1 MQLNTKSTVK
11 TLADSAYLA
20 TEKHFKKTV
29 KWEKTVSKDK
39 DPEALHQMRVGMRRL
54 RTAVIEFAPALNLP
68 KSVNEKYIGKISRR
82 LGSLR
87 DLDVLKD
94 TLRNRY
100 QPHLPRKEQK
110 SLSTALSIL
119 DAQRRETLADVR
131 AIFKTKGYKSL
142 KQDLKHWLAEP
153 NYQAIACLP
162 IQEVLPNL
170 LSPELSRFLL
180 HPGWLFGT
188 QIEAEAIALLP
199 PDQIEVHLAHAGDTL
214 HSLRKEAK
222 RIRYQ
227 MELFQDFY
235 GQSYSAYLADV
246 TTIQEILGQIQDSA
260 VLGEWLTEAL
270 DSDIKKLPTLYDQ
283 LKQNRFLA
291 WQKWLPLQQ
300 RYLRGETQHHFHLTL
315 LHPKTVGVAVDE

>member
-1 MQLNTKSTVK
+1 MQLNTKPTVK

-20 TEKHFKKTV
+20 TKQHFKKAI
-29 KWEKTVSKDK
+29 KWEKSVAKDE

-54 RTAVIEFAPALNLP
+54 RTVVTEFGHYALKLP
-68 KSVNEKYIGKISRR
+68 KSVNDKNIGKISRR

-87 DLDVLKD
+87 DMDVLKA
-94 TLRNRY
+94 TLINRY
-100 QPHLPRKEQK
+100 QPHLPNKEQK
-110 SLSTALSIL
+110 SLQSALNSL
-119 DAQRRETLADVR
+119 DEQRAETLAAVR
-131 AIFKTKGYKSL
+131 STFKTQTYKSL
-142 KQDLKHWLAEP
+142 KQDLREWLAEP

-170 LSPELSRFLL
+170 LLPELSRFLL

-188 QIEAEAIALLP
+188 QIEDSAIAILP
-199 PDQIEVHLAHAGDTL
+199 SDKIESVLAHESDTL

-246 TTIQEILGQIQDSA
+246 TTIQEILGQIQDSV
-260 VLGEWLTEAL
+260 VLGEWLTDL
-270 DSDIKKLPTLYDQ
+270 KKLPTLAHQ
-283 LKQNRFLA
+283 LKQNRFVA
-291 WQKWLPLQQ
+291 WQNWLPLQQ
-300 RYLRGETQHHFHLTL
+300 RYLNGETQHHFQLTL
-315 LHPKTVGVAVDE
+315 LHPKEIGINE

>member
-1 MQLNTKSTVK
+1 MQLKTNTVK

-54 RTAVIEFAPALNLP
+54 RTVVTEFAPALNLP
-68 KSVNEKYIGKISRR
+68 KSVSEKSIGKISRR

-94 TLRNRY
+94 TLKNTY
-100 QPHLPRKEQK
+100 QPHLPTKEQK
-110 SLSTALSIL
+110 SLSTALSTL
-119 DAQRRETLADVR
+119 DEQRLETLADVR
-131 AIFKTKGYKSL
+131 SIFKTKAYKSL
-142 KQDLKHWLAEP
+142 KQDLKQWLAEP
-153 NYQAIACLP
+153 TYQAIACLP

-188 QIEAEAIALLP
+188 EVENSAIAILP
-199 PDQIEVHLAHAGDTL
+199 PDKIEPILSHESDTL

-246 TTIQEILGQIQDSA
+246 TTIQEILGQIQDSV
-260 VLGEWLTEAL
+260 VLAEWLTDAL
-270 DSDIKKLPTLYDQ
+270 DSDIKKLPTLLAQ

-300 RYLRGETQHHFHLTL
+300 RYLNSETQHHFHLTL
-315 LHPKTVGVAVDE
+315 LHPKQGVTDE